1 MQSGITID
9 QAREILHKYV
19 KQPANINHCRESE
32 VIMRALAKRL
42 GEDEELWGIAGLLH
56 DVDWEII
63 GDDIEEHGIKMQE
76 IFREEGVS
84 DELSAVIVS
93 HVGGCTEKLPENKRQ
108 SKIEHAL
115 AAGET
120 ITGLIYASALV
131 NPEKKL
137 SAVKVKSIK
146 KKMKDKSFAAK
157 VNRDTIRECE
167 KLDLELDEFIEISLT
182 AMQEISDELGL

>member
-1 MQSGITID
+1 MTPGITYE
-9 QAREILHKYV
+9 QAKDILHKYI

-56 DVDWEII
+56 DIDWEVIS
-63 GDDIEEHGIKMQE
+63 GDVEEHGIKMQE
-76 IFREEGVS
+76 IFKEEGVS
-84 DELSAVIVS
+84 DELSAVVVS
-93 HVGGCTEKLPENKRQ
+93 HVGGCTEKLPENKRE
-108 SKIEHAL
+108 SKFEHAL

-120 ITGLIYASALV
+120 ITGLIFASALV

-167 KLDLELDEFIEISLT
+167 HLGLELEEFIEISLT
-182 AMQEISDELGL
+182 AMQGISDELGL